1 MPGAS
6 SSWTPGQ
13 SGNGKGWS
21 KVVAGVGLGVAGM
34 GADYLTDKYTEE
46 GSNAN
51 IGGKAPSGAL
61 SGAAMG
67 AMLGPVRWCI
77 NWWIIWWYN
86 SSNERT
92 KINGVKTQ
100 Q

>member
-1 MPGAS
+1 
-6 SSWTPGQ
+6 
-13 SGNGKGWS
+13 
-21 KVVAGVGLGVAGM
+21 M

-61 SGAAMG
+61 WRCYGCNVRSLGLAGGAH
-67 AMLGPVRWCI
+67 
-77 NWWIIWWYN
+77 WWIIWWYN

-92 KINGVKTQ
+92 KK
-100 Q
+100 

>member
-21 KVVAGVGLGVAGM
+21 MGKKVGAGVGLGVAGM

-51 IGGKAPSGAL
+51 IGGKALSGAL
-61 SGAAMG
+61 SGI
-67 AMLGPVRWCI
+67 LWVQC
-77 NWWIIWWYN
+77 
-86 SSNERT
+86 
-92 KINGVKTQ
+92 
-100 Q
+100 